1 MSAEV
6 EKHTVKFLTAR
17 VTHRLLLFIEHSKKK
32 KNHKTQTTKNTKNHK
47 PTQNQPLEEWIRKE
61 HKQSNFARVA
71 MIQQK
76 TNNPEH
82 EQKTSQNNH
91 STQEKTSN
99 DKQGQ
104 R

>member
-1 MSAEV
+1 MSAKA
-6 EKHTVKFLTAR
+6 EKHKVKFLTGR
-17 VTHRLLLFIEHSKKK
+17 VTHRHLLFIEHSKKK
-32 KNHKTQTTKNTKNHK
+32 N
-47 PTQNQPLEEWIRKE
+47 PPQNQPIEEWIWKE
-61 HKQSNFARVA
+61 HKPSNFARVA

-76 TNNPEH
+76 TTNPEH

-99 DKQGQ
+99 DKRGQ

>member
-1 MSAEV
+1 MSAKV
-6 EKHTVKFLTAR
+6 EKHKVKFLTAR
-17 VTHRLLLFIEHSKKK
+17 VTHRLLLFIERSKK
-32 KNHKTQTTKNTKNHK
+32 K
-47 PTQNQPLEEWIRKE
+47 PTQNQPIEEWIRKE
-61 HKQSNFARVA
+61 HKQSNFAKVA